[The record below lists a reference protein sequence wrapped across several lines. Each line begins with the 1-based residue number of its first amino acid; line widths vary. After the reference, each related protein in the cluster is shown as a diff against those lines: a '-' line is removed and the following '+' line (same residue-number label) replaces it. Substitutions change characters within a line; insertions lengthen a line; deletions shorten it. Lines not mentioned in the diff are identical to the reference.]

1 MMKQNFDNLFLKLN
15 ALTESL
21 LSNSAVV
28 VRRRRPLRQMEL
40 FG

>member
-1 MMKQNFDNLFLKLN
+1 MKTNFDNLFLTQN
-15 ALTESL
+15 ALTE
-21 LSNSAVV
+21 NCAVV

>member
-1 MMKQNFDNLFLKLN
+1 MKTNFDNLFITLN
-15 ALTESL
+15 ALTVSC
-21 LSNSAVV
+21 AVV